1 MKNKTTTLFSLVSI
15 GMLLILA
22 CNTSSDNHQE
32 KTVPEKESTVS
43 IQRGEYLVNA
53 IGCDDCHS
61 PKRMGAHGPEL
72 IPELR
77 LSGFPEKGQLSETD
91 QKMVQKGWAMFA
103 PDLTASVGPWGTT
116 YASNITSDSTGIGSW
131 KEENFLRAIKEGV
144 SKGITGN
151 RPLLPPMPWANFR
164 KLTDDDL
171 KSIFAYLQTV
181 KPVHNIVPQ
190 SVMAQGPKHG

>member
-1 MKNKTTTLFSLVSI
+1 
-15 GMLLILA
+15 MLLILA